1 MGDFFSR
8 IAERALGYSAGIR
21 PDFSPESTLG
31 RRRTDGDTWN
41 ETIVTIRKP
50 GLTAPGPARVVQPS
64 VLWADGDESP
74 EPTQRTEQA
83 PESTGRE
90 SALPKRTRQL
100 IAPDTQPMSFARQDS
115 QGRQPGSV
123 DRSDHL
129 TRERAFAD
137 GQRYTQEAMASVE
150 IERPRPIVHKG
161 MPDHGSAPDRGLE
174 ISREAQA
181 SVRVSIGRV
190 EVRAVTPTASAPGE
204 RPRDRRA
211 AARVSLEEYLRK
223 RNERRR

>member
-31 RRRTDGDTWN
+31 PRRTDGDAWN
-41 ETIVTIRKP
+41 ETIGTIRKP
-50 GLTAPGPARVVQPS
+50 GPIASGPARVVQPS
-64 VLWADGDESP
+64 ALWADDDESL
-74 EPTQRTEQA
+74 EPRERTEQA
-83 PESTGRE
+83 PESTGRQP
-90 SALPKRTRQL
+90 ALPKRTRHL
-100 IAPDTQPMSFARQDS
+100 IAPDTQPMCFVRQDS

-123 DRSDHL
+123 DRSDYP
-129 TRERAFAD
+129 TRESAFAD
-137 GQRYTQEAMASVE
+137 GQRDTEKAMASVE
-150 IERPRPIVHKG
+150 IERHRPIVHKG
-161 MPDHGSAPDRGLE
+161 MPDHGAAPDRGSE

-181 SVRVSIGRV
+181 SVHVSIGRV